1 MQEGCS
7 ERKGHH
13 CCAGGRHS
21 HEGWPP
27 RHPPFGVRRGDFRFL
42 VLMALG
48 EKPMHGYALIQEIGK
63 TYLRPVSA
71 GIVYP
76 TLQELSDMGLV
87 SSEEKEGKK
96 VYTLTPDGKKH
107 LDENNE
113 VVARLTAGKEHADA
127 VGRFGF
133 MKELRDMQAMALM
146 SDAVDDEK
154 MKKIQEI
161 LADAKKHMAAV
172 IFDKGEKQ

>member
-1 MQEGCS
+1 
-7 ERKGHH
+7 
-13 CCAGGRHS
+13 
-21 HEGWPP
+21 
-27 RHPPFGVRRGDFRFL
+27 
-42 VLMALG
+42 
-48 EKPMHGYALIQEIGK
+48 
-63 TYLRPVSA
+63 
-71 GIVYP
+71 
-76 TLQELSDMGLV
+76 MGLV

-161 LADAKKHMAAV
+161 LADAKKHMATV
-172 IFDKGEKQ
+172 IFDKGENQ

>member
-1 MQEGCS
+1 MREGCHS
-7 ERKGHH
+7 RKERP
-13 CCAGGRHS
+13 CCAGEHHPR
-21 HEGWPP
+21 EGWPP

-48 EKPMHGYALIQEIGK
+48 EKPMHGYALIQEISK

-76 TLQELSDMGLV
+76 TLQELGDMGLV
-87 SSEEKEGKK
+87 TSEESEGKK
-96 VYTLTPDGKKH
+96 VYTLTPEGRKH
-107 LDENNE
+107 LDEHNE
-113 VVARLTAGKEHADA
+113 TVERLKEGKEHADA
-127 VGRFGF
+127 VGKYGL
-133 MKELRDMQAMALM
+133 MKELRDMQTMALR

-161 LADAKKHMAAV
+161 LADAKKRMASV
-172 IFDKGEKQ
+172 IFE

>member
-21 HEGWPP
+21 HEGWSP

-63 TYLRPVSA
+63 TYPA
-71 GIVYP
+71 P
-76 TLQELSDMGLV
+76 
-87 SSEEKEGKK
+87 
-96 VYTLTPDGKKH
+96 
-107 LDENNE
+107 
-113 VVARLTAGKEHADA
+113 
-127 VGRFGF
+127 
-133 MKELRDMQAMALM
+133 
-146 SDAVDDEK
+146 
-154 MKKIQEI
+154 
-161 LADAKKHMAAV
+161 
-172 IFDKGEKQ
+172 